1 MATTVL
7 DIIRLSKHKDASTY
21 FQYDWSTYLRTGDSL
36 SVLLSDHTF
45 EVIDTDSGLAVTN
58 KAVSGNST
66 YCTISGGTSSIAE
79 WRIKIAAKG
88 TSSPAEIGVIEL
100 WIAVWG

>member
-7 DIIRLSKHKDASTY
+7 DIIRISKHKDANTY
-21 FQYDWSTYLRTGDSL
+21 FQYDWSAYLRTGDSL
-36 SVLLSDHTF
+36 SGTLSDHTM
-45 EVIDTDSGLAVTN
+45 EVIDADSGLVVTN

-66 YCTISGGTSSIAE
+66 YCTISGGNSSIAE

-100 WIAVWG
+100 WITVWG